1 MSLPE
6 KDTTPTS
13 TATSTATS
21 GVFFALGA
29 YGWWAIITPV
39 YFRILKDVP
48 ALELLS
54 WRVLTGLPVLLLLL
68 MATRRMDEFTKIL
81 RDRMVLLTLLVSALL
96 LSVNWFTFVWA
107 VITDNLVEAS
117 LGYYVNPL
125 VSIVLGMFFLGER
138 LRGFQIVAVV
148 IAVVG
153 VVVMGMTIGHPPWIA
168 IALAVSFGFYGLLRK
183 KVSAAPAP
191 GLAIEMLIVFP
202 LMLLLLFVVH
212 FDRGT
217 SAASGPG
224 WVTILLLLGGPQSIV
239 PLLFFTGAAKRLKLS
254 TVGVMQYLAPTG
266 QLILAV
272 LVFNETFTRGAL
284 WSFILI
290 WCAVLIYSIDS
301 VRRSRREKR
310 FEISIP
316 GEA

>member
-1 MSLPE
+1 MSLSE
-6 KDTTPTS
+6 HNENARS
-13 TATSTATS
+13 SATS

-29 YGWWAIITPV
+29 YGWWAIVTPV

-48 ALELLS
+48 AFELLS

-68 MATRRMDEFTKIL
+68 MATRRLNEFTSIL
-81 RDRMVLLTLLVSALL
+81 RDRRILLTLLLSALL

-138 LRGFQIVAVV
+138 LRGFQIVAVL
-148 IAVVG
+148 IAAIG
-153 VVVMGMTIGHPPWIA
+153 VVVMGLSIGHPPWIA
-168 IALAVSFGFYGLLRK
+168 LTLAVSFGFYGLLRK

-191 GLAIEMLIVFP
+191 GLAIEMMIVFP
-202 LMLLLLFVVH
+202 LMLLLLFLVH
-212 FDRGT
+212 VDDGV
-217 SAASGPG
+217 SAFAGPG
-224 WVTILLLLGGPQSIV
+224 WVTILLVLGGPQSIV

-266 QLILAV
+266 QLVLAV
-272 LVFNETFTRGAL
+272 LVFDETFTTGAL

-290 WCAVLIYSIDS
+290 WCAVLLYSIDS
-301 VRRSRREKR
+301 VRRSRREQ

>member
-6 KDTTPTS
+6 HNENARS
-13 TATSTATS
+13 SATS

-29 YGWWAIITPV
+29 YGWWAIVTPV

-48 ALELLS
+48 AFELLS

-68 MATRRMDEFTKIL
+68 MATRRLNEFTTIL
-81 RDRMVLLTLLVSALL
+81 RDRRVLLTLLLSALL

-148 IAVVG
+148 MAAIG
-153 VVVMGMTIGHPPWIA
+153 VVVMGLSIGHPPWIA
-168 IALAVSFGFYGLLRK
+168 LTLAVSFGFYGLLRK

-191 GLAIEMLIVFP
+191 GLAIEMMIVFP
-202 LMLLLLFVVH
+202 LMLLLLFLVH
-212 FDRGT
+212 VDDGV
-217 SAASGPG
+217 SAFTGPG
-224 WVTILLLLGGPQSIV
+224 WVTILLVLGGPQSIV

-266 QLILAV
+266 QLLLAV
-272 LVFNETFTRGAL
+272 LVFDEAFTTGAL

-290 WCAVLIYSIDS
+290 WCAVLLYSIDS
-301 VRRSRREKR
+301 VRRSRRER

>member
-6 KDTTPTS
+6 HSKAGRS
-13 TATSTATS
+13 AATS

-68 MATRRMDEFTKIL
+68 MATRRLNEFTTIL
-81 RDRMVLLTLLVSALL
+81 RDRRVLLTLLLSALL

-138 LRGFQIVAVV
+138 LRGFQIVAVL
-148 IAVVG
+148 IAAIG
-153 VVVMGMTIGHPPWIA
+153 VVVMGLSIGHPPWIA
-168 IALAVSFGFYGLLRK
+168 LTLAVSFGFYGLLRK

-191 GLAIEMLIVFP
+191 GLAIEMMIVFP
-202 LMLLLLFVVH
+202 LMLL
-212 FDRGT
+212 RGT
-217 SAASGPG
+217 KLHGRAADLGL
-224 WVTILLLLGGPQSIV
+224 VTCDSLNVDL
-239 PLLFFTGAAKRLKLS
+239 TDR
-254 TVGVMQYLAPTG
+254 VGSNIPHVVASR
-266 QLILAV
+266 
-272 LVFNETFTRGAL
+272 TFTFEEWL
-284 WSFILI
+284 
-290 WCAVLIYSIDS
+290 VMN
-301 VRRSRREKR
+301 REAER
-310 FEISIP
+310 VNRVELNLLR
-316 GEA
+316 

>member
-6 KDTTPTS
+6 HNENARS
-13 TATSTATS
+13 SATS

-29 YGWWAIITPV
+29 YGWWAIVTPV

-48 ALELLS
+48 AFELLS

-68 MATRRMDEFTKIL
+68 MAMRRLNEFTTIL
-81 RDRMVLLTLLVSALL
+81 RDRRVLLTLLLSALL

-148 IAVVG
+148 MAAIG
-153 VVVMGMTIGHPPWIA
+153 VVVMGLSIGHPPWIA
-168 IALAVSFGFYGLLRK
+168 LTLAVSFGFYGLLRK

-191 GLAIEMLIVFP
+191 GLAIEMMIVFP
-202 LMLLLLFVVH
+202 LMLLLLFLVH
-212 FDRGT
+212 VDDGV
-217 SAASGPG
+217 SAFTGPG
-224 WVTILLLLGGPQSIV
+224 WVTILLVLGGPQSIV

-266 QLILAV
+266 QLLLAV
-272 LVFNETFTRGAL
+272 LVFDEAFTTGAL

-290 WCAVLIYSIDS
+290 WCAVLLYSIDS
-301 VRRSRREKR
+301 VRRSRRER

>member
-6 KDTTPTS
+6 HSKAGRS
-13 TATSTATS
+13 AATS

-68 MATRRMDEFTKIL
+68 MATRRLNEFTTIL
-81 RDRMVLLTLLVSALL
+81 RDRRVLLTLLLSALL

-138 LRGFQIVAVV
+138 LRGFQIVAVL
-148 IAVVG
+148 IAAIG
-153 VVVMGMTIGHPPWIA
+153 VVVMGLSIGHPPWIA
-168 IALAVSFGFYGLLRK
+168 LTLAVSFGFYGLLRK

-191 GLAIEMLIVFP
+191 GLAIEMMIVFP
-202 LMLLLLFVVH
+202 LMLLLLFLVH
-212 FDRGT
+212 VEDGV
-217 SAASGPG
+217 SAFTGPG
-224 WVTILLLLGGPQSIV
+224 WVTILLVLGGPQSIV

-266 QLILAV
+266 QLLLAV
-272 LVFNETFTRGAL
+272 LVFDEAFTTGAL

-290 WCAVLIYSIDS
+290 WCAVLLYSIDS
-301 VRRSRREKR
+301 VRRSRRER

>member
-6 KDTTPTS
+6 HSKAGRS
-13 TATSTATS
+13 AATS

-68 MATRRMDEFTKIL
+68 MATRRLNEFTTIL
-81 RDRMVLLTLLVSALL
+81 RDRRVLLTLLLSALL

-138 LRGFQIVAVV
+138 LRGFQIVAVLMAA
-148 IAVVG
+148 IG
-153 VVVMGMTIGHPPWIA
+153 VVVMGLSIGHPPWIA
-168 IALAVSFGFYGLLRK
+168 LTLAVSFGFYGLLRK

-191 GLAIEMLIVFP
+191 GLAIEMMIVFP
-202 LMLLLLFVVH
+202 LMLLLLFLVH
-212 FDRGT
+212 VEDGV
-217 SAASGPG
+217 SAFTGPG
-224 WVTILLLLGGPQSIV
+224 WVTILLVLGGPQSIV

-266 QLILAV
+266 QLLLAV
-272 LVFNETFTRGAL
+272 LVFDEAFTTGAL

-290 WCAVLIYSIDS
+290 WCAVLLYSIDS
-301 VRRSRREKR
+301 VRRSRRER

>member
-1 MSLPE
+1 MSLSE
-6 KDTTPTS
+6 HNENARS
-13 TATSTATS
+13 SATS

-29 YGWWAIITPV
+29 YGWWAIVTPV

-48 ALELLS
+48 AFELLS

-68 MATRRMDEFTKIL
+68 MATRRLNEFTSIL
-81 RDRMVLLTLLVSALL
+81 RDRRILLTLLLSALL

-138 LRGFQIVAVV
+138 LRGFQIVAVL
-148 IAVVG
+148 IAAIG
-153 VVVMGMTIGHPPWIA
+153 VVVMGLSIGHPPWIA
-168 IALAVSFGFYGLLRK
+168 LTLAVSFGFYGLLRK

-191 GLAIEMLIVFP
+191 GLAIEMMIVFP
-202 LMLLLLFVVH
+202 LMLLLLFLVH
-212 FDRGT
+212 VDDGV
-217 SAASGPG
+217 SAFAGPG
-224 WVTILLLLGGPQSIV
+224 WVTILLVLGGPQSIV

-266 QLILAV
+266 QLVLAV
-272 LVFNETFTRGAL
+272 LVFDETFTTGAL
-284 WSFILI
+284 LSFILI
-290 WCAVLIYSIDS
+290 WCAVLLYSIDS
-301 VRRSRREKR
+301 VRRSRREQ

>member
-6 KDTTPTS
+6 HSKAGRS
-13 TATSTATS
+13 AATS

-68 MATRRMDEFTKIL
+68 MATRRLNEFTTIL
-81 RDRMVLLTLLVSALL
+81 RDRRVLLTLLLSALL

-138 LRGFQIVAVV
+138 LRGFQIVAVLMAA
-148 IAVVG
+148 IG
-153 VVVMGMTIGHPPWIA
+153 VVVMGLSIGHPPWIA
-168 IALAVSFGFYGLLRK
+168 LTLAVSFGFYGLLRK

-191 GLAIEMLIVFP
+191 GLAIEMMIVFP
-202 LMLLLLFVVH
+202 LMLLLLFLVH
-212 FDRGT
+212 VEDGV
-217 SAASGPG
+217 SAFAGPG
-224 WVTILLLLGGPQSIV
+224 WVTILLVLGGPQSIV

-266 QLILAV
+266 QLLLAV
-272 LVFNETFTRGAL
+272 LVFDEAFTTGAL

-290 WCAVLIYSIDS
+290 WCAVLLYSIDS
-301 VRRSRREKR
+301 VRRSRRER

>member
-1 MSLPE
+1 MS
-6 KDTTPTS
+6 TS
-13 TATSTATS
+13 QPSPSSGSAATS
-21 GVFFALGA
+21 GVLFALGA
-29 YGWWAIITPV
+29 YGWWAIVTPV

-68 MATRRMDEFTKIL
+68 MATRRLGEFTTIL
-81 RDRMVLLTLLVSALL
+81 RNRKVLLTLLASALL

-117 LGYYVNPL
+117 LGYYINPL

-148 IAVVG
+148 IAAAG
-153 VVVMGMTIGHPPWIA
+153 VVVMGLTIGHPPWIA
-168 IALAVSFGFYGLLRK
+168 IVLACSFGFYGLLRK
-183 KVSAAPAP
+183 KVAAAPAP
-191 GLAIEMLIVFP
+191 GLAIEMMIVFP
-202 LMLLLLFVVH
+202 LMLLLLFIVH
-212 FDRGT
+212 VDSGT
-217 SAASGPG
+217 TAASGPG
-224 WVTILLLLGGPQSIV
+224 WVTLLLVLGGPQSIV

-266 QLILAV
+266 QLLLAV
-272 LVFNETFTRGAL
+272 LAFGEAFTTGAL
-284 WSFILI
+284 WAFILI
-290 WCAVLIYSIDS
+290 WCAVILYSIDS
-301 VRRSRREKR
+301 VRRSRRENR
-310 FEISIP
+310 FDLSIP